1 VKVDRADF
9 RDAIRRARSGTS
21 RPDDMVWVAEGAA
34 SGSLPDYQLAAWLMA
49 VYIRGLDDGLTVALT
64 RAMAA
69 SGGDP
74 ARHPGRV
81 DKHSTGG
88 VGDKTTLVVAPLV
101 ASFGVPVAKMSGRG
115 LGHTGGTLDKL
126 ESIPGF
132 DVHLSRER
140 LAALVQE
147 VGVAVAAQSGEL
159 APADGRLYA
168 LRDAT
173 ATVEALPL
181 IASSIMA
188 KKLAGGAPALVLDV
202 KVGRGAFM
210 PDLESARALARL
222 MVHIGR
228 EAGLAARALLTNMDQ
243 PLGWAVGN
251 AVEVNEAVDTLR
263 GQGPPDFVELVV
275 AVAQAMLAVAGVNAT
290 PEAVRARLDSGR
302 AYDQFQRWIVAQG
315 GRGDAFDGQGHLPL
329 ADRRRVV
336 EAPSSARVARVDP
349 IGVGEAALHLGA
361 GRLHKDDRVD
371 PAVGVRVLVKV
382 GQQVDRGDPVAE
394 VYARVDRAAEA
405 AVRRLEAAFG
415 WGEPDRVWPTVLDR
429 LE

>member
-1 VKVDRADF
+1 MTDERSDF
-9 RDAIRRARSGTS
+9 RDAIRRAAAGTS
-21 RPDDMVWVAEGAA
+21 RPEDMVWVAEGAA
-34 SGSLPDYQLAAWLMA
+34 EGSIPDYQLAAWLMA
-49 VYIRGLDDGLTVALT
+49 VYIRGLDDALTVALT

-132 DVHLSRER
+132 DVHLSRDR
-140 LAALVQE
+140 LAAQVAE
-147 VGVAVAAQSGEL
+147 VGVAIAAQSGEL

-173 ATVEALPL
+173 ATVESLPL

-210 PDLESARALARL
+210 RDVESARALARL

-228 EAGLAARALLTNMDQ
+228 QAGLAVRALLTNMDQ

-263 GQGPPDFVELVV
+263 GEGPPDFLELVV
-275 AVAQAMLAVAGVNAT
+275 AVAHAMLAVAGVGIT
-290 PEAVRARLDSGR
+290 PEAVRAQLNNGQ
-302 AYDQFQRWIVAQG
+302 AYAQFRRWIEAQG
-315 GRGDAFDGQGHLPL
+315 GRGDAFDAEGHLPL
-329 ADRRRVV
+329 ADRHRVY
-336 EAPSSARVARVDP
+336 EAPAAGQVGCIDPVA
-349 IGVGEAALHLGA
+349 VGEAALRLGA
-361 GRLHKDDRVD
+361 GRLHKEDRVD
-371 PAVGVRVLVKV
+371 PAVGVRMLVKV
-382 GQQVDRGDPVAE
+382 GQQVERGDPIAE
-394 VYARVDRAAEA
+394 VFARDDQAAEA
-405 AVRRLEAAFG
+405 AVRRLKAAVV
-415 WGEPDRVWPTVLDR
+415 WGEPDRVWPTVLEQ